1 MSMFDP
7 TNMVVFYNDSGSTI
21 DPFSVFRVDGLH
33 AVDGVQMLV
42 AKQSNVYGSQYS
54 HYINGPTSV
63 ANHAL
68 GGCFGMFPCLA
79 AVNGSPAKGDQVGPR
94 NGQWNLRAS
103 TYGFRVVDL
112 IESGLAIVEREP
124 MLAFTG
130 KFDADVSQGS
140 AGTVSIYYPSSG
152 TLTDTTENMSSVLA
166 VSGDFLS
173 TAFVNVTWLNGRW
186 EAYTRE
192 CDV

>member
-1 MSMFDP
+1 MIFHP
-7 TNMVVFYNDSGSTI
+7 GTQIPFYNDSGSTI

-63 ANHAL
+63 ADEAI
-68 GGCFGMFPCLA
+68 GACFGMFPCLA
-79 AVNGSPAKGDQVGPR
+79 SVDGSPAKGAQVGPQS
-94 NGQWNLRAS
+94 GSWILKAS
-103 TYGFRVVDL
+103 TYGFRVVET
-112 IESGLAIVEREP
+112 ISSGLAIVERDP

-130 KFDADVSQGS
+130 KYDSDCSQGS

-152 TLTDTTENMSSVLA
+152 TLTDTTQNMSSVLA

-173 TAFVNVTWLNGRW
+173 TDFVNVTWLNGRW

>member
-1 MSMFDP
+1 MIFHP
-7 TNMVVFYNDSGSTI
+7 GTQIPFYNDSGSTI
-21 DPFSVFRVDGLH
+21 DAYSVFRVDGLH

-63 ANHAL
+63 ADEAI
-68 GGCFGMFPCLA
+68 GACFGLFPCLA

-130 KFDADVSQGS
+130 KFDADTSKDGT
-140 AGTVSIYYPSSG
+140 GTVSIYYPSSG
-152 TLTDTTENMSSVLA
+152 TLTDTTQDMSSVLA

-173 TAFVNVTWLNGRW
+173 TDWVNVSWLNNRW
-186 EAYTRE
+186 EAYCRTE
-192 CDV
+192 S